1 VPRPFAYSERH
12 VGEPSVRPRRGRVAW
27 GRWGRAGVGVA
38 LIALAYML
46 SQRLWVDTL
55 TPPEALPSAMRW
67 PLRLY
72 FSTAVAMTAVV
83 TPLVFRWA
91 RRWNALFL
99 MRLGLLLT
107 IVGALGLWVVLPLI
121 STATGAGGIVFDPG
135 HTLSESAPTGS
146 LWLYLCL
153 VGWMPYLAGFR
164 EYGDEGRIEQIAL
177 ALTLVVPLYIIL
189 YLVVLTGFTVTA
201 P

>member
-1 VPRPFAYSERH
+1 
-12 VGEPSVRPRRGRVAW
+12 VRPRRGRVAW
-27 GRWGRAGVGVA
+27 DRWGRAGVGVA

-46 SQRLWVDTL
+46 FQRLWVGAL
-55 TPPEALPSAMRW
+55 TPTQAAPSAMRS

-72 FSTAVAMTAVV
+72 FSTTVAMTAVV
-83 TPLVFRWA
+83 TPLIFRWA

-99 MRLGLLLT
+99 MRLGLLMT
-107 IVGALGLWVVLPLI
+107 TTGVLGLWIVLPLT
-121 STATGAGGIVFDPG
+121 STVSGAGGIVFDPG
-135 HTLSESAPTGS
+135 HTLSESAPTGT

-177 ALTLVVPLYIIL
+177 ALTLIIPLYIIL
-189 YLVVLTGFTVTA
+189 YLVVLTGFTITA